1 MSEPVPAFS
10 SSISASQL
18 DHLIGL
24 CDEISALVRSGLP
37 IETSLLSLSHDVPK
51 RLRKHLAELVAQLDK
66 GKSLADAV
74 RDDPVFPPVYA
85 AVVEA
90 GIRSGD
96 LAGALDSIAQS
107 ARVLRD
113 TRSFLLQTAIYPM
126 VLFTTLWF
134 VFVGLFL
141 FAGPRF
147 AGFFDAYGRTTLL
160 IVPMRLA
167 NDHLSFTLAVAA
179 VVPVVLWG
187 MYLIWAIRSGR
198 GNVIQSSGRT
208 GLLTWVPWV
217 GRATVQLQKMT
228 FAKILAILVKSSV
241 PLDQA
246 ILLTAKAT
254 NDRYWSRE
262 NIEKLQQ
269 RIVSKTGD
277 DYPHS
282 SISPLIVWATGMT
295 NQQLLVEG
303 LEQFA
308 RMARVRA
315 DLLITRCQLILPGL
329 IIFGFA
335 IVIALCYVLTVM
347 WPYHQLLNFLST
359 VMG

>member
-1 MSEPVPAFS
+1 MSEPVSTIS
-10 SSISASQL
+10 SSQL

-24 CDEISALVRSGLP
+24 CDEIAAFVRSGIP
-37 IETSLLSLSHDVPK
+37 IEKSLLDLSHDAP
-51 RLRKHLAELVAQLDK
+51 KHLREHLVQLARELEA

-90 GIRSGD
+90 GIRSGN

-113 TRSFLLQTAIYPM
+113 TRSFLLQTTIYPM

-147 AGFFDAYGRTTLL
+147 AGFFDAYGYSTLL
-160 IVPMRLA
+160 IAPMRLA
-167 NDHLSFTLAVAA
+167 SDNLQTSLIIAA
-179 VVPVVLWG
+179 IVPLVLWAA
-187 MYLIWAIRSGR
+187 YLIWAIRSGH

-208 GLLTWVPWV
+208 GPLTWVPWV

-228 FAKILAILVKSSV
+228 FAKILALLVKSSV

-246 ILLTAKAT
+246 ILLAAKAT

-269 RIVSKTGD
+269 RVVNKTGD
-277 DYPHS
+277 DYPRS
-282 SISPLIVWATGMT
+282 CISPLIAWAIGMT
-295 NQQLLVEG
+295 NQQLLIEG

-315 DLLITRCQLILPGL
+315 DSLIARCQLFLPGVF
-329 IIFGFA
+329 IFGFA
-335 IVIALCYVLTVM
+335 AVIALCYVLTVI

>member
-1 MSEPVPAFS
+1 MSEPVSTIS
-10 SSISASQL
+10 SSQL

-37 IETSLLSLSHDVPK
+37 IEKSFLNMSHDIPK
-51 RLRKHLAELVAQLDK
+51 RLCKHLAELAAELEK

-74 RDDPVFPPVYA
+74 RDDPMFPPVYA

-90 GIRSGD
+90 GIRSGN

-113 TRSFLLQTAIYPM
+113 TRSFLLRTAIYPM
-126 VLFTTLWF
+126 VLFTTLWL

-147 AGFFDAYGRTTLL
+147 AEFFEAYGFTTLL
-160 IVPMRLA
+160 IVPMHWA
-167 NDHLSFTLAVAA
+167 NGHLSFVFGIATA
-179 VVPVVLWG
+179 VPVVLWG
-187 MYLIWAIRSGR
+187 MYLFLAIHSSH

-208 GLLTWVPWV
+208 GFLTWVPWV

-228 FAKILAILVKSSV
+228 FAKILAILVKSSI

-246 ILLTAKAT
+246 ILLAAKAT
-254 NDRYWSRE
+254 DDRYWSRE
-262 NIEKLQQ
+262 NIEKLQR
-269 RIVSKTGD
+269 RIVNETAD
-277 DYPHS
+277 DYPRS
-282 SISPLIVWATGMT
+282 SISPLIVWAIGMT

-308 RMARVRA
+308 RMARARA
-315 DLLITRCQLILPGL
+315 DLLIARCQLIMPGVIL
-329 IIFGFA
+329 FGFS
-335 IVIALCYVLTVM
+335 IVIALCYALTVM
-347 WPYHQLLNFLST
+347 WPYYQMLDFLST

>member
-1 MSEPVPAFS
+1 
-10 SSISASQL
+10 
-18 DHLIGL
+18 
-24 CDEISALVRSGLP
+24 
-37 IETSLLSLSHDVPK
+37 ETSLLSMSHDVPK
-51 RLRKHLAELVAQLDK
+51 RLRKHLSELAAALEN

-90 GIRSGD
+90 GIRSGN

-113 TRSFLLQTAIYPM
+113 TRSFLLQTTIYPM

-134 VFVGLFL
+134 VFVGPFL
-141 FAGPRF
+141 FVGPRF
-147 AGFFDAYGRTTLL
+147 AGFLDAYGYTTLF

-167 NDHLSFTLAVAA
+167 NDHLSLALGIAA
-179 VVPVVLWG
+179 AVPVVVWG
-187 MYLIWAIRSGR
+187 MYLFLAFHSSR

-208 GLLTWVPWV
+208 GFLTWVPWV
-217 GRATVQLQKMT
+217 GRATIQLQKMT

-269 RIVSKTGD
+269 RIVNKTGD
-277 DYPHS
+277 DYPRS
-282 SISPLIVWATGMT
+282 SISPLIVWAVGMT

-315 DLLITRCQLILPGL
+315 DLLIARCQLILPGVIL
-329 IIFGFA
+329 FGFA

-347 WPYHQLLNFLST
+347 WPYYQMLDFLST